1 MVEVFFTDNV
11 IETISVLNQIGRGFE
26 WSGELWGE
34 IVSGLFIINDILL
47 LKQIV
52 SSFGVNSGLDKS
64 ERSGLRHQS
73 LYYYS
78 QTGRLEGKKML
89 GWIHSHDDMSAF
101 LSATDR
107 SQIEDV
113 YLKEIQFLISVVVSS
128 KPKIYRR
135 KRFGL
140 LKKEKK
146 LPFTFKM
153 WFDGKLKGKKF
164 KWDRDKIKPGRN
176 FSFTVLNEDI
186 PEKVSKMIKTD
197 YNKMVE
203 KKVYK
208 PIEKSIRID
217 RKFLS
222 DYFA

>member
-1 MVEVFFTDNV
+1 MVEVFFTENV
-11 IETISVLNQIGRGFE
+11 IEAISILNQIGRGFE

-34 IVSGLFIINDILL
+34 IVSDLFIINDILL

-52 SSFGVNSGLDKS
+52 SSVGVNSGLDKRKRS
-64 ERSGLRHQS
+64 ELRHQS

-78 QTGRLEGKKML
+78 QTGRLDGKKML
-89 GWIHSHDDMSAF
+89 GWIHSHDDMTAF

-107 SQIEDV
+107 SQIENV
-113 YLKEIQFLISVVVSS
+113 YLKEIQFLISVVISCES
-128 KPKIYRR
+128 KIYKR
-135 KRFGL
+135 KRFGV

-146 LPFTFKM
+146 LPFTMKM
-153 WFDGKLKGKKF
+153 WFDGKFKGRKF
-164 KWDRDKIKPGRN
+164 NWTQDIIKPGKN

-186 PEKVSKMIKTD
+186 PENMIEKIKAD
-197 YNKMVE
+197 YHKMVE
-203 KKVYK
+203 KKVYT
-208 PIEKSIRID
+208 SIKKTLPID